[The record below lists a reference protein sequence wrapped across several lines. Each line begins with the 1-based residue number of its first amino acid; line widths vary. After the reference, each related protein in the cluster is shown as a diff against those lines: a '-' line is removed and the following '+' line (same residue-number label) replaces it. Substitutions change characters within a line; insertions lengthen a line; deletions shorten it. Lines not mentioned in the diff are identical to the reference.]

1 MAKSLKTAVERLIA
15 TPPEGVSPPPPL
27 NVIRTEHV
35 LSRFPAHN
43 LSKKGK
49 IDIEIVK
56 RNAQGEIEI
65 RWEVTYN
72 DRYGQ
77 ARQMAY
83 KLDTLVINR
92 RIEEQGRPI
101 PKLIR
106 LGSLRDIAT
115 ELGMGGNTSV
125 IKRALRQNASAF
137 ITVKVRYTNIE
148 GIEKTLEADFTR
160 YSVIFTGER
169 LPDKRRA
176 DCVYISLNDVY
187 WSMLNDAPFRPQ
199 DYEYLKSLTPSA
211 QRFYEIMGVKFYNA
225 FRFNNPN
232 ASRITYSE
240 YCSYSA
246 QQRYFDYEHFKKQM
260 YKVHQPHKQSG
271 YLAGVSYEAML
282 DGEGRPDWMML
293 YVPGPKARNE
303 YDFFMGK
310 PGLLEESTEIFAE
323 CTPDVTAGVVADPA
337 PSSGLGEYDQEIIAA
352 MLKRGI
358 SEKQAQA
365 LLGEVREGQA
375 VLEQLEYADYRIA
388 CEPLGTFRN
397 PPGFS
402 ISVIRDN
409 TPVPESFETSR
420 KRAERVEQEGRLEQE
435 CRRRLELEVSY
446 ERYKRELV
454 EQYIREELTAVE
466 HDALIEQHKKNY
478 LAQFRNATHWSVESL
493 HSVATSAA
501 ASDIAKRV
509 PVQPFEEFCRG
520 L

>member
-1 MAKSLKTAVERLIA
+1 MTKSLKTGVERLIA
-15 TPPEGVSPPPPL
+15 TPPEGVPPPPPL

-35 LSRFPAHN
+35 LSQFPAHN

-49 IDIEIVK
+49 IDIQIVK
-56 RNAQGEIEI
+56 RNTLGEIEI

-77 ARQMAY
+77 ARQVAY

-92 RIEEQGRPI
+92 RIEEQGRPV

-106 LGSLRDIAT
+106 LGSLREIAA
-115 ELGMGGNTSV
+115 ELEMGNNTSV
-125 IKRALRQNASAF
+125 LKRALRQNASAF

-148 GIEKTLEADFTR
+148 GVEKTLEADFTR

-169 LPDKRRA
+169 LPDKSRA

-199 DYEYLKSLTPSA
+199 DYEYLKALTPSA
-211 QRFYEIMGVKFYNA
+211 QRFYEIISVKFYNA

-232 ASRITYSE
+232 ASRIAYSE

-271 YLAGVSYEAML
+271 YLAAVRYEALL

-293 YVPGPKARNE
+293 YVPGPKARSE

-310 PGLLEESTEIFAE
+310 PGLLEEPTENCAE
-323 CTPDVTAGVVADPA
+323 CAPSVAVDPEPDV
-337 PSSGLGEYDQEIIAA
+337 LGYDQEIIAA

-358 SEKQAQA
+358 GEKQALA
-365 LLGEVREGQA
+365 LLAEVREGQA

-397 PPGFS
+397 PPGFY
-402 ISVIRDN
+402 ISVIREN
-409 TPVPESFETSR
+409 TPVPESFESSR
-420 KRAERVEQEGRLEQE
+420 KRAERVEQEHRLEEE
-435 CRRRLELEVSY
+435 CRRRLELEVGY

-454 EQYIREELTAVE
+454 EQYIREELTAGE
-466 HDALIEQHKKNY
+466 HEALIEQHKQNY

-493 HSVATSAA
+493 HSVAASAA
-501 ASDIAKRV
+501 ASEIAKRV

>member
-199 DYEYLKSLTPSA
+199 DYEYLKSLTPST
-211 QRFYEIMGVKFYNA
+211 QRFYEIISMKFHNA

-232 ASRITYSE
+232 ANRIAYSE

-397 PPGFS
+397 PPGFY

-409 TPVPESFETSR
+409 TPVPESFENSR
-420 KRAERVEQEGRLEQE
+420 KRAERVEQELRLEQE

>member
-1 MAKSLKTAVERLIA
+1 MAKSVKTGVERLIEA
-15 TPPEGVSPPPPL
+15 PPEGVLPPPPL

-49 IDIEIVK
+49 IDIQIVK
-56 RNAQGEIEI
+56 RNVQGEIEI

-77 ARQMAY
+77 ARQVAY

-106 LGSLRDIAT
+106 LGSLREIAA
-115 ELGMGGNTSV
+115 ELEMGNNTSV
-125 IKRALRQNASAF
+125 LKRALRQNASAF

-199 DYEYLKSLTPSA
+199 DYEYLKSLTPA
-211 QRFYEIMGVKFYNA
+211 TQRFYEIISMKFHNA
-225 FRFNNPN
+225 FRFHNPN
-232 ASRITYSE
+232 ANRIAYSE

-271 YLAGVSYEAML
+271 YLASVHYEAML
-282 DGEGRPDWMML
+282 DGEGRLDWMMC
-293 YVPGPKARNE
+293 YVPGPKARSE
-303 YDFFMGK
+303 YDFFMDK
-310 PGLLEESTEIFAE
+310 PGLLEATEDFAE
-323 CTPDVTAGVVADPA
+323 CASEVKPDPVPD
-337 PSSGLGEYDQEIIAA
+337 EYDHEIITA
-352 MLKRGI
+352 MLQRGI
-358 SEKQAQA
+358 GEKQAQA
-365 LLGEVREGQA
+365 LLGELREGQA
-375 VLEQLEYADYRIA
+375 VMEQLEYADYRIA

-397 PPGFS
+397 PPGFY
-402 ISVIRDN
+402 ISVIREN
-409 TPVPESFETSR
+409 TPIPESFESSR
-420 KRAERVEQEGRLEQE
+420 KRADRVERERRLEEE

-446 ERYKRELV
+446 ERFKRELV
-454 EQYIREELTAVE
+454 EQYIREELTAGE
-466 HDALIEQHKKNY
+466 HEALIEQHKQNY

-493 HSVATSAA
+493 HSVAASAA
-501 ASDIAKRV
+501 ASEIAKRV
-509 PVQPFEEFCRG
+509 PVPAFEEFCRG
-520 L
+520 I

>member
-310 PGLLEESTEIFAE
+310 PGLLEEPAEIFAE
-323 CTPDVTAGVVADPA
+323 CVTDVTAEVVTEPA
-337 PSSGLGEYDQEIIAA
+337 PSSGPGEYDQEIIAA

-365 LLGEVREGQA
+365 LLGGVREGQA

-397 PPGFS
+397 PPGFY

>member
-1 MAKSLKTAVERLIA
+1 MAKSLKTGVEQLVA

-35 LSRFPAHN
+35 LSQFPAHN

-49 IDIEIVK
+49 IDIQIVK
-56 RNAQGEIEI
+56 RNTQGEIEI
-65 RWEVTYN
+65 KWEVTYN

-77 ARQMAY
+77 ARQVAY

-106 LGSLRDIAT
+106 LGSLREIAA
-115 ELGMGGNTSV
+115 ELEMGNNTSV
-125 IKRALRQNASAF
+125 LKRALRQNASAF

-199 DYEYLKSLTPSA
+199 DYEYLKALTPAA
-211 QRFYEIMGVKFYNA
+211 QRFYEIIGVKFYNA

-232 ASRITYSE
+232 ASRIAYSE

-271 YLAGVSYEAML
+271 YLASVRYEAMP

-293 YVPGPKARNE
+293 YVPGPKARTE

-310 PGLLEESTEIFAE
+310 PGLLEEPGEDFAVYAA
-323 CTPDVTAGVVADPA
+323 PDVAAGAAVDPA
-337 PSSGLGEYDQEIIAA
+337 PGSGPHAEIIAA
-352 MLKRGI
+352 MGKRGI
-358 SEKQAQA
+358 GEKQAQA
-365 LLGEVREGQA
+365 LVAELREGQP

-388 CEPLGTFRN
+388 CEPVGTIRN
-397 PPGFS
+397 PPGFY

-409 TPVPESFETSR
+409 TPVPESFESSR
-420 KRAERVEQEGRLEQE
+420 KRAERGERERLLEEE

-466 HDALIEQHKKNY
+466 HAALIEQHKQNY
-478 LAQFRNATHWSVESL
+478 LAQFRNAAHWSAESL
-493 HSVATSAA
+493 HSVAASAT
-501 ASDIAKRV
+501 ASEIAKRV